1 MKKTEETNEVKISGN
16 ILEELKREYTV
27 WGEVYRTKIHV
38 KRKSKE
44 KDRIEILI
52 HKKLLMKEEILSK
65 LKPGSWIRIKGSLR
79 TQDVPNEYG
88 SKSLRVFVY
97 ASKIERI
104 LVDDVSLINQEDMNR
119 VYIDGYL
126 CKEPVFK
133 NTNGGFKLT
142 KLDIAV
148 NREFHQTDYIPG
160 IVWDRLAK
168 FSKTLKVGAHIQCY
182 GRIQSRKYFKFF
194 KSETK
199 YVDFSQLTQQEI
211 NKLGVWKE
219 TWELSIYKMKVVSW

>member
-1 MKKTEETNEVKISGN
+1 MKKTEETNEVKISGT

-27 WGEVYRTKIHV
+27 WGEVYRTKINV
-38 KRKSKE
+38 KRRSKA

-52 HKKLLMKEEILSK
+52 PKKLLMKEEILSK
-65 LKPGSWIRIKGSLR
+65 FKPGSWIRIRGSLR
-79 TQDVPNEYG
+79 TQDVPNAYG
-88 SKSLRVFVY
+88 SKSLRLFIYV
-97 ASKIERI
+97 SKIERI
-104 LVDDVSLINQEDMNR
+104 LVDNIPLINQEDMNR

-126 CKEPVFK
+126 CKEPFFK
-133 NTNGGFKLT
+133 NTNGGFKVT

-148 NREFHQTDYIPG
+148 NREPHQTDYIPV

-168 FSKTLKVGAHIQCY
+168 FSKTLKVGAHVQAY
-182 GRIQSRKYFKFF
+182 GRIQSRWYFKFYN
-194 KSETK
+194 KETR
-199 YVDFSQLTQQEI
+199 YVNFSQLTQQEI